1 MQIHLFYLCGDIF
14 HSYEEVGELD
24 GEAIVEEEEEEE
36 DIVGEVEFASLSLGG
51 IVEVRRKQNCK
62 DVKKKN

>member
-1 MQIHLFYLCGDIF
+1 MVYYLCFDIF
-14 HSYEEVGELD
+14 HSYEEDGELD

-51 IVEVRRKQNCK
+51 IVEVRGKENK
-62 DVKKKN
+62 IAKM